1 MFAIVEALTVALI
14 LLAAAPANA
23 AAPPDDIAD
32 GQCLADWSRA
42 ALVVRMQSLKT
53 AQEVRDAALAQT
65 PGARLVQ
72 MTLCRENGRFLYRVV
87 VIPEH
92 GSLTTLTLD
101 AR

>member
-1 MFAIVEALTVALI
+1 
-14 LLAAAPANA
+14 
-23 AAPPDDIAD
+23 
-32 GQCLADWSRA
+32 
-42 ALVVRMQSLKT
+42 MQSLKT